1 MFLQCFTRFF
11 RENSKKV
18 KMFRKISLLFAIM
31 AVESSVGRLITEPL
45 EVVVKFYETD
55 SRISSLDFSMA
66 PEQPLG
72 DFT

>member
-1 MFLQCFTRFF
+1 
-11 RENSKKV
+11 
-18 KMFRKISLLFAIM
+18 MFRKISLLFAIM